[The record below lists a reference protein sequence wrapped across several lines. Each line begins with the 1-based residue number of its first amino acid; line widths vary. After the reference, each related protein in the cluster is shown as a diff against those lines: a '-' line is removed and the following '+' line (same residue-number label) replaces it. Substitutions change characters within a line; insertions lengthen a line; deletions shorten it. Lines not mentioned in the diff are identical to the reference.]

1 MKCADDPT
9 RMDVPGTEMPG
20 TDAPGTDERG
30 TDALEQGF
38 VDQIAAHYA
47 PRPWSSEQRAR
58 FDAALR
64 ARIERAA
71 QRRPALRGW
80 LVPALAA
87 VAAAALVWF
96 RFSTAP
102 EQDEPDPL
110 AASGWESELFLSS
123 DVSTFEDLDDSEAL
137 PDDYVAI
144 ASLFL
149 DG

>member
-1 MKCADDPT
+1 
-9 RMDVPGTEMPG
+9 MDVPGT
-20 TDAPGTDERG
+20 DAP
-30 TDALEQGF
+30 EQGL

-47 PRPWSSEQRAR
+47 PPPWSSAQRAR
-58 FDAALR
+58 FDVELR
-64 ARIERAA
+64 ARIERPA
-71 QRRPALRGW
+71 QRRPARHRLLFSGW

-102 EQDEPDPL
+102 ERSEPDPL